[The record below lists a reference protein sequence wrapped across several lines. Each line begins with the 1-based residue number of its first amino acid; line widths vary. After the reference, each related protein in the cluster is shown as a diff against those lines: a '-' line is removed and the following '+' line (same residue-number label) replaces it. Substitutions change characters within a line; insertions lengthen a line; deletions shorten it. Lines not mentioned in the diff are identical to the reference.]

1 MSYLKLSA
9 AALLGFALITFT
21 GCGTQPKHSNQISTF
36 DGDSYDSLTVAH
48 SALTSLRVSVSG
60 SYPKYDAAF
69 NQAAAAYGVAY
80 NAYAA
85 YRTAPAGSAAVT
97 VAIANLTV
105 SIVSLEETFQTDLH
119 VTPQTITKSRSKV
132 MRLKAAAQQ
141 HITISDIL
149 TELEIAATIAEA
161 VPGTQPYST
170 LAAIVIKTTQSAVA
184 ALTAASGQPID
195 LSTIQPIASIQ

>member
-1 MSYLKLSA
+1 MSYFKLSA

-21 GCGTQPKHSNQISTF
+21 GCGTQPKHPNQISTF

-60 SYPKYDAAF
+60 SYPKYNAAF

-80 NAYAA
+80 SAYAA

-119 VTPQTITKSRSKV
+119 VTPQTVTKSRSKV